1 MIRKVNISM
10 SNYLISANR
19 KIKAARAALGMTQN
33 DLANRLNVSPS
44 AISKWE
50 TDISK
55 VNFGDVI
62 MICQI
67 LKIDISELV
76 G

>member
-1 MIRKVNISM
+1 MS
-10 SNYLISANR
+10 SNYIISANR
-19 KIKAARAALGMTQN
+19 KLKAARAALGMTQD

-50 TDISK
+50 VDIKK

-62 MICQI
+62 KICKI
-67 LKIDISELV
+67 LNIDISELA

>member
-1 MIRKVNISM
+1 MS
-10 SNYLISANR
+10 SNYIISANR
-19 KIKAARAALGMTQN
+19 KLKAARAALGMTQD

-50 TDISK
+50 VDIKK

-62 MICQI
+62 KICKI
-67 LKIDISELV
+67 LNIDISDLA

>member
-1 MIRKVNISM
+1 MS
-10 SNYLISANR
+10 SNYNISANR
-19 KIKAARAALGMTQN
+19 KLKAARAALGMTQD

-50 TDISK
+50 VDIKK

-62 MICQI
+62 KICKI
-67 LKIDISELV
+67 LNIDISDLAS
-76 G
+76 